1 MPSSCPIRVPGH
13 RPADCMAMST
23 LRISER
29 LELRPVP
36 WAAVEAIVA
45 GDRLPGWADDFP
57 DVGDQI
63 IARLLHQGGPAVA
76 ESERTSPWGHYQV
89 LERASGAV
97 VGGAGFKGPPE
108 DGETEIGYN
117 IVPSRQRRGY
127 ATEAA
132 RTLLAIAWAHP
143 EARSVTASTDL
154 GNVASQRVL
163 EKAGF
168 ALAATTDEKHYRVH
182 RPLASPIARLF
193 RTKTELRT
201 NSTTARSAAEAR
213 NLRLPQGRWLLLREF
228 RQGSRL

>member
-1 MPSSCPIRVPGH
+1 
-13 RPADCMAMST
+13 MAMST

-57 DVGDQI
+57 DGGDQI
-63 IARLLHQGGPAVA
+63 IARLLHQGGPAAA

-89 LERASGAV
+89 VERASGAV

-108 DGETEIGYN
+108 GGETEIGYN
-117 IVPSRQRRGY
+117 IVPSRQRDGY
-127 ATEAA
+127 ATEAV
-132 RTLLAIAWAHP
+132 RTLLSIAWAHP
-143 EARSVTASTDL
+143 QARSVTANTDL

-168 ALAATTDEKHYRVH
+168 ALEATTDEKHYRIH
-182 RPLASPIARLF
+182 RPAP
-193 RTKTELRT
+193 
-201 NSTTARSAAEAR
+201 AAP
-213 NLRLPQGRWLLLREF
+213 PQ
-228 RQGSRL
+228 Q